1 VEKQDIEDL
10 AATFFMKVE
19 KLKDDIE
26 FLDLKFDEFK
36 DMSDRMRQLEFSC
49 QEAESRA
56 SQGFQEF
63 TLRLDQV
70 KIRAHAQE
78 AEASHAQQTIATI
91 QRQFESLHQAMAE
104 YRMEA
109 TADLKEVNLKV
120 NKQLAEVDLAV
131 KANTDYLTL
140 CEGRTNKSLSLVG
153 TFDARIR
160 EVELLIAELEK
171 QVKAVPK
178 YYVRKEEVRQ
188 KL

>member
-1 VEKQDIEDL
+1 M

-36 DMSDRMRQLEFSC
+36 DMSDRMRQLEFGC
-49 QEAESRA
+49 QEAESRT

-63 TLRLDQV
+63 ELRLDQV
-70 KIRAHAQE
+70 KLRANAQDD
-78 AEASHAQQTIATI
+78 EASHAQRTIAAV
-91 QRQFESLHQAMAE
+91 QRQFESLHQSMAE

-109 TADLKEVNLKV
+109 TADLKDVNLKV
-120 NKQLAEVDLAV
+120 NKQLTEFDLTV
-131 KANTDYLTL
+131 KANADYLKL
-140 CEGRTNKSLSLVG
+140 CDGRTSKSLSLVG
-153 TFDARIR
+153 TFDLRIR

-178 YYVRKEEVRQ
+178 YYVRKDEVRQ